1 MVKGALV
8 GAAVFAALTG
18 VASAQQGD
26 GRCGRLLDRL
36 DADDNGRVERSEV
49 MAAQARRFARLD
61 SDRDGVLTEAQFV
74 DAMVERMG
82 ARLERRFD
90 RMDADSDGRLTVIE
104 FQAAAGARFDRI
116 DGADAGS
123 VAIDDLR
130 GRRCP

>member
-1 MVKGALV
+1 MLRGALA
-8 GAAVFAALTG
+8 GAAVLAALTG
-18 VASAQQGD
+18 AALAEQGD

-36 DADDNGRVERSEV
+36 DADDNGRIERTEV

-74 DAMVERMG
+74 DAMVERMRT
-82 ARLERRFD
+82 RLERRFD
-90 RMDADSDGRLTVIE
+90 RMDADGDGRLTVIE
-104 FQAAAGARFDRI
+104 FQAVAGARFDRV
-116 DGADAGS
+116 DGADTGS